1 VRTSLT
7 HWAIAALGPVFFLWN
22 PWWLALA
29 LLGYGLVANVPCL
42 LVQRY
47 NRARL
52 EASSSERPPAGRRR
66 RRASPEPCLTNA

>member
-1 VRTSLT
+1 MRTSLT

-29 LLGYGLVANVPCL
+29 LLGYGLLATVPCL

-52 EASSSERPPAGRRR
+52 EGLLQRTAAGRAAGPAGV
-66 RRASPEPCLTNA
+66 P